1 MKIAIVGHGFVG
13 KAVDYAI
20 QHPQVEKM
28 IIDPHYGNSVKDL
41 SEFGPEFTFVSV
53 PTPMGKKGQIDCS
66 IVYDVMNYLK
76 QNTTGQLVIKSTIVP
91 KDIKKLTSGFRKEN
105 IIYNPEFLTEKNAN
119 EDFINPSMHIF
130 GGSIKATNNLQNF
143 YHDYTICTPCPT
155 IHCTPE
161 EASFIKYGI
170 NCFLASKVA
179 WFNQFY
185 DIIEKSGQN
194 WNTIV
199 NAIGSDERIGHSHT
213 RVPGYDSK
221 RGYGG
226 ACFPKDTAAF
236 AQYAKT
242 FSILESVIAINNEYR
257 EVYDKDDREIE
268 QKVEYK

>member
-1 MKIAIVGHGFVG
+1 MKVAIVGHGFVG

-130 GGSIKATNNLQNF
+130 GGSIKATNNLQKF
-143 YHDYTICTPCPT
+143 
-155 IHCTPE
+155 
-161 EASFIKYGI
+161 
-170 NCFLASKVA
+170 
-179 WFNQFY
+179 
-185 DIIEKSGQN
+185 
-194 WNTIV
+194 
-199 NAIGSDERIGHSHT
+199 
-213 RVPGYDSK
+213 
-221 RGYGG
+221 
-226 ACFPKDTAAF
+226 
-236 AQYAKT
+236 
-242 FSILESVIAINNEYR
+242 
-257 EVYDKDDREIE
+257 
-268 QKVEYK
+268 